1 MYCPARAQRDITAC
15 KGSSLIPSAAHGAAP
30 RVVVGL
36 FRVFARRAAAGHAR
50 GERLGIMRPSVLH
63 ALCCLCGAVRSQA
76 APGVATGGTRSHAR
90 SALPAATVA
99 GGWRG
104 HKQSVASNRSL
115 AIARRRFTAPS
126 AARTAPAA
134 IQHSYDTKASNWR
147 HWRRCEFHSIGP
159 VDQVIFT
166 LLGGKVDQLGNKCTK
181 WDGASCSCAAPLDL
195 LGKTHTVVEI
205 GANDGLHMSNSRFFD
220 LQLGWRSLC
229 VEANPQ
235 VYKRLTVNRP
245 DCINVNT
252 LVGRSSDFNGSSSV
266 PYISFYRPPGKEKKH
281 TDRDWE
287 TGLSGVESTY
297 ATNNEIT
304 SLRRAQ
310 SFAKRFGLEVER
322 DRLPVVPFSQ
332 LFAKHG
338 IDRIDLLSID
348 VEGAEDTV
356 VQSIDFGAV
365 TIGMIVIEKPS
376 QLVTALLLRNHFSRL
391 GIVTEGADRFF
402 LNQRW
407 HEKSQKG
414 RQVPADTPAAA
425 GRGRGEQSGPRTPTT
440 ITVGPW
446 SWQLDATRAELGL
459 GVIVVAIAFGAVVI
473 ACACVLI

>member
-1 MYCPARAQRDITAC
+1 
-15 KGSSLIPSAAHGAAP
+15 
-30 RVVVGL
+30 
-36 FRVFARRAAAGHAR
+36 
-50 GERLGIMRPSVLH
+50 MRPSVLH
-63 ALCCLCGAVRSQA
+63 ALCCLCGAVRPQA
-76 APGVATGGTRSHAR
+76 APGAATGGARSHAR
-90 SALPAATVA
+90 SALPAASA
-99 GGWRG
+99 ASSGRG

-338 IDRIDLLSID
+338 IDTIDLLSID

-365 TIGMIVIEKPS
+365 QIGMIVIEKPS
-376 QLVTALLLRNHFSRL
+376 PLVTALLLRNHFSRL

-407 HEKSQKG
+407 HEKSQKD

-473 ACACVLI
+473 ACACVII

>member
-1 MYCPARAQRDITAC
+1 MAWHCRARLPTVL
-15 KGSSLIPSAAHGAAP
+15 S
-30 RVVVGL
+30 RVL
-36 FRVFARRAAAGHAR
+36 LAAR
-50 GERLGIMRPSVLH
+50 GERETMRPSVLQ
-63 ALCCLCGAVRSQA
+63 ALCCLCGAVRSHA
-76 APGVATGGTRSHAR
+76 APGGTRAHAR
-90 SALPAATVA
+90 SALPASVA
-99 GGWRG
+99 GSG

-115 AIARRRFTAPS
+115 AIGRRRSTAPS
-126 AARTAPAA
+126 TAPAA
-134 IQHSYDTKASNWR
+134 PTAIPHSYDSKASNWR

-166 LLGGKVDQLGNKCTK
+166 LLGGKVDQLGNRCTK
-181 WDGASCSCAAPLDL
+181 WDSAGASCSCAAPLDL
-195 LGKTHTVVEI
+195 LGKAHTVVEI

-235 VYKRLTVNRP
+235 VYKRLQANRP

-266 PYISFYRPPGKEKKH
+266 PYISFYRPPGREKLH

-297 ATNNEIT
+297 ATNNEIS
-304 SLRRAQ
+304 SLRRAYG
-310 SFAKRFGLEVER
+310 FAKRNGLQVER
-322 DRLPVVPFSQ
+322 DLLPVVPFSQ

-338 IDRIDLLSID
+338 IDKIDLLSID

-356 VQSIDFGAV
+356 VQSIDFRAV
-365 TIGMIVIEKPS
+365 KIGMIVIEKPS
-376 QLVTALLLRNHFSRL
+376 QLVTALLLRNHFSLL
-391 GIVTEGADRFF
+391 GIVTRGADQFF

-407 HEKSQKG
+407 HEYSPKDREVS
-414 RQVPADTPAAA
+414 ADPPAAA
-425 GRGRGEQSGPRTPTT
+425 GPGRGGRAGPRIPTT
-440 ITVGPW
+440 VTVGPW
-446 SWQLDATRAELGL
+446 SWQLDATHEELAV
-459 GVIVVAIAFGAVVI
+459 GVIVVAIAVSAVVI